1 MLRVQ
6 AGATGRPLR
15 ARVRKVEDFR
25 TISANVIAS
34 QFPPE
39 YFSGAFTR
47 NIFSMARKA
56 ARIRKVRPVPKSRRI
71 DVTRAEFDRVIDLLN
86 ERGAIINDIL
96 EHVERN
102 TRELV
107 VQFTRLAQIQV
118 DLDSLKRAFA
128 KVSLIWSAIGNAPT
142 ARRGE

>member
-1 MLRVQ
+1 MLSIE
-6 AGATGRPLR
+6 AGATTR
-15 ARVRKVEDFR
+15 ATVLKRDDFA
-25 TISANVIAS
+25 TIRANIIAS

-39 YFSGAFTR
+39 YFSDALAHK
-47 NIFSMARKA
+47 ILSMARKA
-56 ARIRKVRPVPKSRRI
+56 ARIRKVRPVPKSRRV

-86 ERGAIINDIL
+86 ERGAITNAIR

-102 TRELV
+102 TRELD

-128 KVSLIWSAIGNAPT
+128 KVSVTWS
-142 ARRGE
+142 